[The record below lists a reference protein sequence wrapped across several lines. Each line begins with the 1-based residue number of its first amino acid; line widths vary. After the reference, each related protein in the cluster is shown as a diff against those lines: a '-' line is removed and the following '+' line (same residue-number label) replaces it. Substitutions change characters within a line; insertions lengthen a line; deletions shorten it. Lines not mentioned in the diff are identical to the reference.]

1 MSQVNKAV
9 RPLLSFGA
17 VASREKKIADMLPY
31 LRHVDDQTIRTK
43 DGMLMSFVKFDGFCF
58 QTADQADI
66 NLKLEGRNTFVRA
79 LNDSRFAVYSHII
92 RREIRP
98 TLDGKFAN
106 PFCDLLNERYSAS
119 IRDQRMFVNDLYLTV
134 IRKGFTGKVGM
145 ADRVMKGF
153 RKAAGVSASE
163 LDKEARKELA
173 EAVNNLTQQFA
184 GYGARVLSLVARNG
198 SVYSEPCE
206 FLGQLLNGGVEIPM
220 LLPRMGLDTYLP
232 TRRIT
237 FGKRALEL
245 RGPVTGDNRYGGMVS
260 IREYPAY
267 TGPGMLDGLLKI
279 KGEFIVSQ
287 SFAIQ
292 DRAPVLAQIGK
303 VQRQIAASDEGGTEV
318 EAIIS
323 VARDELT
330 TGRAVFGEHHLTV
343 MCLGNTLADM
353 ERCVQDTTNELQ
365 QLGMTVVREDMNAE
379 PCFWAQMPGNFP
391 YIARRALIT
400 SRNFTAFSSL
410 HNFAP
415 GRRDGNHWGPA
426 ISLLQTTSST
436 PYYFNFHRR
445 QVGNFTVVGPT
456 GSGKTVALSFLMAQA
471 MRVQPQPRCA
481 YFDKDQGAEV
491 FIRAV
496 GGSYETLEPGT
507 PTGFNPLQQ
516 ADTPRNR
523 EFVKNLLRFMV
534 RPADNRELSAEQEKI
549 IEGAVDQIFEVP
561 AADRRLSDVTMLL
574 RGRERAGH
582 DDLASRFE
590 VWLNARGW
598 LFNNPVD
605 SWSAGNGIFGF
616 DMTKILDDDDLRTA
630 ALGYIFHRIEGLMD
644 GTPLMLFIDEGWKIL
659 RDQKFSG
666 FLNDKLKTIRKLN
679 GCVGFGTQ
687 SAKDIVSAEIAHTL
701 LEQTPTNL
709 FFPNPKADEASY
721 LGGFKLSRREFEW
734 VRTTEPEARQFLI
747 KHDLDSVIARLDLS
761 DMRDLVEVLSGN
773 RDTVEECAA
782 LRRQYGDDPAAWLPH
797 FCGWKVSP

>member
-17 VASREKKIADMLPY
+17 VASREKTIADMLPY
-31 LRHVDDQTIRTK
+31 LRHVDEQTIRTK

-66 NLKLEGRNTFVRA
+66 NHKLEGRNTFIRA

-92 RREIRP
+92 RRQIQP
-98 TLDGKFAN
+98 TIGGDFSN
-106 PFCDLLNERYSAS
+106 PFCHRLDERYAAS

-134 IRKGFTGKVGM
+134 IRKGFQGKVGM
-145 ADRVMKGF
+145 ADKVMKGF
-153 RKAAGVSASE
+153 RKAAGVSAAE

-173 EAVNNLTQQFA
+173 EAVSNLKQQFA
-184 GYGARVLSLVARNG
+184 PYGARVLSLVARNG

-206 FLGQLLNGGVEIPM
+206 FLAQLLNGGFEIPM

-237 FGKRALEL
+237 FGKRALEI
-245 RGPVTGDNRYGGMVS
+245 RGPVTGENRYGGMVS
-260 IREYPAY
+260 IREYPTY
-267 TGPGMLDGLLKI
+267 TGPGMLDGLLRI

-292 DRAPVLAQIGK
+292 DRAPVLSQIGK

-318 EAIIS
+318 EEIIS
-323 VARDELT
+323 VARDELVS
-330 TGRAVFGEHHLTV
+330 GRAVFGEHHLTV

-365 QLGMTVVREDMNAE
+365 TLGMTVVREDMNAE

-391 YIARRALIT
+391 YIARQALIT
-400 SRNFTAFSSL
+400 SRNFTAFTSL
-410 HNFAP
+410 HNFAL

-481 YFDKDQGAEV
+481 YFDKDRGAEI
-491 FIRAV
+491 FIRAM
-496 GGSYETLEPGT
+496 GGSYEVLEPGI

-516 ADTPRNR
+516 ADTPSNR

-534 RPADNRELSAEQEKI
+534 RPADNRDLSAEQEKI

-561 AADRRLSDVTMLL
+561 ATERRLSDVTMLL

-605 SWSAGNGIFGF
+605 SWSVGNGIFGF

-630 ALGYIFHRIEGLMD
+630 ALGYIFHRIEGAMD
-644 GTPLMLFIDEGWKIL
+644 GNPMMLFIDEGWKIL
-659 RDQKFSG
+659 RDQKFSA

-679 GCVGFGTQ
+679 GIVGFGTQ
-687 SAKDIVSAEIAHTL
+687 SAKDIVSADIAHTL

-709 FFPNPKADEASY
+709 FFPNPKADEESY
-721 LGGFKLSRREFEW
+721 VGGFKLWYREFEW
-734 VRTTEPEARQFLI
+734 VRKTAPEARQFLI

-761 DMRDLVEVLSGN
+761 HMLDLVKVLSGN
-773 RDTVEECAA
+773 TESVAECAA
-782 LRRQYGDDPAAWLPH
+782 LRAQYGDDPAAWLPH
-797 FCGWKVSP
+797 FCGWKVGK

>member
-17 VASREKKIADMLPY
+17 VAAREKTVADMLPY

-58 QTADQADI
+58 QTADQAEI
-66 NLKLEGRNTFVRA
+66 NHKLEGRNTFIRA

-92 RREIRP
+92 RREIQP
-98 TLDGKFAN
+98 SLDGEFSN
-106 PFCDLLNERYSAS
+106 PFCDLLNERYAAS

-134 IRKGFTGKVGM
+134 IRKGFQGKIGM
-145 ADRVMKGF
+145 ADKVMKGF
-153 RKAAGVSASE
+153 RKAAGVSAAE

-173 EAVNNLTQQFA
+173 EAVSNLREQFA
-184 GYGARVLSLVARNG
+184 PYGARVLSLVARNG

-206 FLGQLLNGGVEIPM
+206 FLAQLLNGGVEIPM

-279 KGEFIVSQ
+279 KGEFIISQ

-292 DRAPVLAQIGK
+292 DRAPVLTQIGK

-318 EAIIS
+318 EEIIS
-323 VARDELT
+323 VARDELVS
-330 TGRAVFGEHHLTV
+330 GRAVFGEHHLTV
-343 MCLGNTLADM
+343 MCLGNTLTDM

-365 QLGMTVVREDMNAE
+365 KLGMTVVREDMNAE

-400 SRNFTAFSSL
+400 SRNFTAFTSL
-410 HNFAP
+410 HNFAV

-481 YFDKDQGAEV
+481 YFDKDRGAEV
-491 FIRAV
+491 FIRAM
-496 GGSYETLEPGT
+496 GGSYEVLEPGV

-516 ADTPRNR
+516 EDTPTNR

-534 RPADNRELSAEQEKI
+534 RPADNRDLSAEQEKI

-561 AADRRLSDVTMLL
+561 ATERRLSEVTMLL

-605 SWSAGNGIFGF
+605 SWSVGNGIFGF

-630 ALGYIFHRIEGLMD
+630 ALGYIFHRIEGAMD
-644 GTPLMLFIDEGWKIL
+644 GTPMMVFIDEGWKIL
-659 RDQKFSG
+659 RDQKFSA

-679 GCVGFGTQ
+679 GIVGFGTQ
-687 SAKDIVSAEIAHTL
+687 SAKDIVSADIAHTL

-721 LGGFKLSRREFEW
+721 IGGFKLSQREFEW
-734 VRTTEPEARQFLI
+734 VRTTAPEARQFLI

-761 DMRDLVEVLSGN
+761 QMPGFVKVLSGN
-773 RDTVEECAA
+773 TERVAECEA
-782 LRRQYGDDPAAWLPH
+782 LRKQHGDSPLAWLPH
-797 FCGWKVSP
+797 FCG

>member
-31 LRHVDDQTIRTK
+31 LRHVDEQTIRAK
-43 DGMLMSFVKFDGFCF
+43 DGMLMSFVRFDGYCF
-58 QTADQADI
+58 QTADQAAI
-66 NLKLEGRNTFVRA
+66 NQKLEGRNTFIRA

-92 RREIRP
+92 RREIKP
-98 TLDGKFAN
+98 TIDGRFAN
-106 PFCDLLNERYSAS
+106 PFCNVLDQRYSEGL
-119 IRDQRMFVNDLYLTV
+119 RHQRMFVNDLYLTV
-134 IRKGFTGKVGM
+134 IRKGFDGKVGM
-145 ADRVMKGF
+145 ADKVMKGF
-153 RKAAGVSASE
+153 RKAAGVSPAE
-163 LDKEARKELA
+163 LDREARKELA
-173 EAVNNLTQQFA
+173 EVVSNLAKEFA
-184 GYGARVLSLVARNG
+184 PYGARVLKLAARTG

-206 FLGQLLNGGVEIPM
+206 FLAQLLNGGVEIPM

-237 FGKRALEL
+237 FGKRALEI
-245 RGPVTGDNRYGGMVS
+245 RGPVTGENRYGGIVS
-260 IREYPAY
+260 IREYPSY
-267 TGPGMLDGLLKI
+267 TGPGMLDGLLRI

-292 DRAPVLAQIGK
+292 DRAPVLSQIGK

-318 EAIIS
+318 EEIIS
-323 VARDELT
+323 VARDELVS
-330 TGRAVFGEHHLTV
+330 GRAVFGEHHLTV
-343 MCLGNTLADM
+343 LCLGNTLPDM
-353 ERCVQDTTNELQ
+353 ERCVQDVTNEIQ
-365 QLGMTVVREDMNAE
+365 QLGITVVREDMNAE
-379 PCFWAQMPGNFP
+379 PCFWAQLPGNFP

-400 SRNFTAFSSL
+400 SRNFTGFTSL
-410 HNFAP
+410 HNFAL

-481 YFDKDQGAEV
+481 YFDKDRGAEIFV
-491 FIRAV
+491 RAM
-496 GGSYETLEPGT
+496 GGSYEVLEPGI

-516 ADTPRNR
+516 ADTPSNR

-534 RPADNRELSAEQEKI
+534 RPAGNGDLSAEQEKI

-561 AADRRLSDVTMLL
+561 AADRRLQDVTSVL

-605 SWSAGNGIFGF
+605 SWSVGNGIFGF

-630 ALGYIFHRIEGLMD
+630 ALGYIFHRIEGAID
-644 GTPLMLFIDEGWKIL
+644 GNPMMLFIDEGWKIL
-659 RDQKFSG
+659 RDQKFSA

-679 GCVGFGTQ
+679 GIVGFGTQ
-687 SAKDIVSAEIAHTL
+687 SAKDIVSADIAHTL

-709 FFPNPKADEASY
+709 FFPNPKADEESY
-721 LGGFKLSRREFEW
+721 LHGFKLSYREFEW
-734 VRTTEPEARQFLI
+734 VRTTAPEARQFLI

-761 DMRDLVEVLSGN
+761 HMLDLVKVLSGN
-773 RDTVEECAA
+773 TESVAECAA
-782 LRRQYGDDPAAWLPH
+782 LRAQYGDDPAAWLPH
-797 FCGWKVSP
+797 FCGWKDGQ

>member
-17 VASREKKIADMLPY
+17 VAAREKTIAEMLPY
-31 LRHVDDQTIRTK
+31 LRHVDEQTIRTK

-92 RREIRP
+92 RREIQP
-98 TLDGKFAN
+98 TIDGRFSN
-106 PFCDLLNERYSAS
+106 PFCDLLNERYAAS

-134 IRKGFTGKVGM
+134 IRKGFQGKVGM
-145 ADRVMKGF
+145 ADKVMKGF
-153 RKAAGVSASE
+153 RKAAGVSAAE

-173 EAVNNLTQQFA
+173 EAVNNLKQQSA
-184 GYGARVLSLVARNG
+184 PYGARVLSLVARNG

-206 FLGQLLNGGVEIPM
+206 FLAQILNGGVEIPM

-237 FGKRALEL
+237 FGKRALEI
-245 RGPVTGDNRYGGMVS
+245 RGPVTGENRYGGMVS
-260 IREYPAY
+260 IREYPSY

-318 EAIIS
+318 EGIIS
-323 VARDELT
+323 VARDELVS
-330 TGRAVFGEHHLTV
+330 GRAVFGEHHLTV
-343 MCLGNTLADM
+343 MCLGNTLAEM

-365 QLGMTVVREDMNAE
+365 KLGMTVVREDMNAE

-400 SRNFTAFSSL
+400 SRNFTAFTSL
-410 HNFAP
+410 HNFAL
-415 GRRDGNHWGPA
+415 GRRDGNRWGPA
-426 ISLLQTTSST
+426 IALLQTTSST

-481 YFDKDQGAEV
+481 YFDKDRGAEV
-491 FIRAV
+491 FIRAM
-496 GGSYETLEPGT
+496 GGSYEVLEPGI

-516 ADTPRNR
+516 EDTPSNR

-534 RPADNRELSAEQEKI
+534 RPADNRDLSAEQEKI

-561 AADRRLSDVTMLL
+561 AADRRLQDVTSVL

-605 SWSAGNGIFGF
+605 SWSLGNGISGF

-630 ALGYIFHRIEGLMD
+630 ALGYIFHRIEGAMD
-644 GTPLMLFIDEGWKIL
+644 GNPMMLFIDEGWKIL
-659 RDQKFSG
+659 RDQKFSA

-679 GCVGFGTQ
+679 GIVGFGTQ
-687 SAKDIVSAEIAHTL
+687 SAKDIVSADIAHTL

-721 LGGFKLSRREFEW
+721 VGGFKLSQREFEW
-734 VRTTEPEARQFLI
+734 VRTTEPEQRQFLI

-761 DMRDLVEVLSGN
+761 HMLDLVKVLSGN
-773 RDTVEECAA
+773 KETVEECEE
-782 LRRQYGDDPAAWLPH
+782 LRKQYGDDPAAWLPH
-797 FCGWKVSP
+797 FCGWKASQ

>member
-9 RPLLSFGA
+9 RPLLTFGA
-17 VASREKKIADMLPY
+17 VAAREKKIAEILPY
-31 LRHVDDQTIRTK
+31 LRHVDEQTIRTK
-43 DGMLMSFVKFDGFCF
+43 DGMLMSFVKVDGFCF
-58 QTADQADI
+58 QTADQTDI
-66 NLKLEGRNTFVRA
+66 NHKLEGRNTFIRA

-98 TLDGKFAN
+98 TLEGKFSN
-106 PFCDLLNERYSAS
+106 PFCDLMNERYSAN

-134 IRKGFTGKVGM
+134 IRKGFTGQVGM
-145 ADRVMKGF
+145 ADKVMKGF
-153 RKAAGVSASE
+153 RKAAGVSASA

-173 EAVNNLTQQFA
+173 EAVSNLREQFA
-184 GYGARVLSLVARNG
+184 PYGARILSLVARNG

-206 FLGQLLNGGVEIPM
+206 FLGQILNGGVAIPM

-245 RGPVTGDNRYGGMVS
+245 RGPVTGENRYGGMVS

-267 TGPGMLDGLLKI
+267 TGPGMLDGLLRI

-292 DRAPVLAQIGK
+292 DRAPVLTQIGK

-318 EAIIS
+318 EEIIS
-323 VARDELT
+323 VARDELVS
-330 TGRAVFGEHHLTV
+330 GRAVFGEHHLTV
-343 MCLGNTLADM
+343 MCLGNTIADM
-353 ERCVQDTTNELQ
+353 ERCVQDVTNEIQ

-379 PCFWAQMPGNFP
+379 PCFWAQMPGNFS

-400 SRNFTAFSSL
+400 SRNFTAFTSL
-410 HNFAP
+410 HNFAL
-415 GRRDGNHWGPA
+415 GRRDGNRWGPA
-426 ISLLQTTSST
+426 VALLQTTSST

-471 MRVQPQPRCA
+471 MRIQPQPRCA
-481 YFDKDQGAEV
+481 YFDKDRGAEV
-491 FIRAV
+491 FIRAM
-496 GGSYETLEPGT
+496 GGSYELLEPGT
-507 PTGFNPLQQ
+507 STGFNPLQQ
-516 ADTPRNR
+516 RNTPANR

-534 RPADNRELSAEQEKI
+534 RPADNRDLSAEQEKI

-561 AADRRLSDVTMLL
+561 ATERRLSDVSMLL

-598 LFNNPVD
+598 LFNNPDD

-630 ALGYIFHRIEGLMD
+630 ALGYIFHRIEGTMD
-644 GTPLMLFIDEGWKIL
+644 GNPMMLFIDEGWKIL
-659 RDQKFSG
+659 RDQKFSA

-679 GCVGFGTQ
+679 GIVGFGTQ
-687 SAKDIVSAEIAHTL
+687 SAKDIVSADIAHTL

-721 LGGFKLSRREFEW
+721 IGGFKLSHREYEW
-734 VRTTEPEARQFLI
+734 VRTTSEESRQFLI
-747 KHDLDSVIARLDLS
+747 RHDLDSVVARLDLS
-761 DMRDLVEVLSGN
+761 HMPDLVKVLSGN
-773 RDTVEECAA
+773 VERVAECEA
-782 LRRQYGDDPAAWLPH
+782 LRKQYGEDPAAWLPH
-797 FCGWKVSP
+797 FCGWKNG

>member
-43 DGMLMSFVKFDGFCF
+43 DGMLMSFVKLDGFCF
-58 QTADQADI
+58 QTADQAAI
-66 NLKLEGRNTFVRA
+66 NQKLEGRNTFVRA
-79 LNDSRFAVYSHII
+79 LNDSRFAVYSHIV
-92 RREIRP
+92 RREIQP
-98 TLDGKFAN
+98 SIPGQFDN
-106 PFCDLLNERYSAS
+106 DFCDLLNKRYSEA
-119 IRDQRMFVNDLYLTV
+119 IRDQRMFVNDLYVTV
-134 IRKGFTGKVGM
+134 IRKGFDGKVGM
-145 ADRVMKGF
+145 ADKFLKGV
-153 RKAAGVSASE
+153 RKVAGVSAAE
-163 LDKEARKELA
+163 LDKEARKELQ
-173 EAVNNLTQQFA
+173 EVVSNLREQFSP
-184 GYGARVLSLVARNG
+184 YGARVLSLVARSG

-206 FLGQLLNGGVEIPM
+206 FLAQLLNGGVEIPM

-232 TRRIT
+232 TRRVT
-237 FGKRALEL
+237 FGRRALEL

-260 IREYPAY
+260 IREYPAL

-292 DRAPVLAQIGK
+292 DRAPVLSQIGK
-303 VQRQIAASDEGGTEV
+303 VERQIGASDEGGTEV
-318 EAIIS
+318 EEIIS
-323 VARDELT
+323 LARDELVS
-330 TGRAVFGEHHLTV
+330 GRAVFGEHHLTV
-343 MCLGNTLADM
+343 LCLGNTIADM
-353 ERCVQDTTNELQ
+353 ERCVQDVTNEIQ
-365 QLGMTVVREDMNAE
+365 QLGITVVREDMNAE
-379 PCFWAQMPGNFP
+379 PCFWAQIPGNFP

-400 SRNFTAFSSL
+400 SRNFMGFTSL
-410 HNFAP
+410 HNFAL

-471 MRVQPQPRCA
+471 MRVQPRPRCA
-481 YFDKDQGAEV
+481 YFDKDRGAEV
-491 FIRAV
+491 FIRAM
-496 GGSYETLEPGT
+496 GGSYEVLEPGI

-516 ADTPRNR
+516 ADTPSNR

-534 RPADNRELSAEQEKI
+534 RPANNRELSAEQEKI

-561 AADRRLSDVTMLL
+561 ATERRLSDVAMLL

-605 SWSAGNGIFGF
+605 SWSVGNGIFGF

-644 GTPLMLFIDEGWKIL
+644 GSPLMLFIDEGWKIL

-687 SAKDIVSAEIAHTL
+687 SAKDIVSADIAHTL

-709 FFPNPKADEASY
+709 FFPNPKADEESY
-721 LGGFKLSRREFEW
+721 LGGFKLSQREFKW
-734 VRTTEPEARQFLI
+734 VRETAPEARQFLI

-761 DMRDLVEVLSGN
+761 HMLDLVKVLSGN
-773 RDTVEECAA
+773 SDSVAECEA
-782 LRRQYGDDPAAWLPH
+782 LRKQYGDDPAAWLPH
-797 FCGWKVSP
+797 FCGWKVGK